1 MKRLVFLL
9 LILASTAFSAEK
21 VTIEAD
27 TVDTPEQSV
36 YHAKGNVRVFQGE
49 KTLLADEIFYN
60 KDSNFIHALGN
71 VKLTEDGNILECD
84 EMKYDTEKRSR
95 RVHRD

>member
-49 KTLLADEIFYN
+49 K
-60 KDSNFIHALGN
+60 
-71 VKLTEDGNILECD
+71 KLCWL
-84 EMKYDTEKRSR
+84 MKYSIIKTAILFM
-95 RVHRD
+95 H